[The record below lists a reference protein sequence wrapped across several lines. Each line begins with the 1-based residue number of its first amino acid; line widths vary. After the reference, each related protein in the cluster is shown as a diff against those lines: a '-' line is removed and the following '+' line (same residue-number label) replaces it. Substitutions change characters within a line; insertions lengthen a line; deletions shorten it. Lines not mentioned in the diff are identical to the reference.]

1 MYREEAASLFPFV
14 ATAAGAPLRAF
25 GRFVPSDARSHV
37 LSFTPVVQVVKTS
50 QEYVFLARRKT
61 MCQVARGGRCALL
74 RTAGA
79 WLEALQ
85 LSRPSLKIQSDN

>member
-37 LSFTPVVQVVKTS
+37 LS
-50 QEYVFLARRKT
+50 R
-61 MCQVARGGRCALL
+61 LL
-74 RTAGA
+74 R
-79 WLEALQ
+79 W
-85 LSRPSLKIQSDN
+85 SKP